1 VNELKS
7 EFKLI
12 SISCLQVRVAN
23 LLGVVGTD
31 VPIQQI
37 QKLVQPY
44 KVGTGEISGSHGT
57 EYEGGL
63 FTEML

>member
-1 VNELKS
+1 MTLNSIYPKQNVYMKTTFYTTCML
-7 EFKLI
+7 KLI
-12 SISCLQVRVAN
+12 YASCVQVRVAN

-44 KVGTGEISGSHGT
+44 KVSDT
-57 EYEGGL
+57 
-63 FTEML
+63 

>member
-1 VNELKS
+1 MNIFSS
-7 EFKLI
+7 EFKFK
-12 SISCLQVRVAN
+12 SVSDLQVRVAN

-44 KVGTGEISGSHGT
+44 KVCVTYI
-57 EYEGGL
+57 
-63 FTEML
+63 